1 MGEGGDSRRPGL
13 VDPEKLETEHCF
25 AHASVACCH
34 DPDRHGDIGVRMVG
48 AFLPDSQRE
57 VEEAYEAG
65 SRRFDELG
73 TGNAGAVSGAEESQ
87 SAADTRSLARR

>member
-1 MGEGGDSRRPGL
+1 MGEGEDSRRPGL
-13 VDPEKLETEHCF
+13 VDPEKLEAQHCS
-25 AHASVACCH
+25 AHASVACCDNPH
-34 DPDRHGDIGVRMVG
+34 GHGDIGARMVG

-73 TGNAGAVSGAEESQ
+73 AGNAGEVSGAEESPA
-87 SAADTRSLARR
+87 AADT